1 MIPVRIL
8 GTASVLPGPP
18 VSTAELCARVGRDAA
33 EVERKTG
40 IRTRH
45 FAPAGTR
52 AADLGAQALRG
63 ALEAAGLEATALRRI
78 LFVSSMGGD
87 VLTPANGSRV
97 AAALGL
103 SGTCD
108 AMDVTNACM
117 GFLSAFDLAAR
128 SVATGLGPVG
138 VVSVELLSRTTRP
151 EDPRPWLVLGDA
163 AAAVVLGAARP
174 AQSGLGAGLGDGG
187 RGLRLRLGDG
197 VLGAAFG
204 NDGTL
209 PPDVVLENPLMTGE
223 PGGMRFL
230 TPSRDMTRVALGALT
245 RAATAVLTEA
255 GLTVADVDWVLTHQ
269 PNGSMFTAI
278 LQALEVP
285 AQKSVTVVDTV
296 GSVGSASLGTGLDRL
311 WRTRPVKPGD
321 RVLMV
326 GVGAGVAHG
335 AVLYQVGG

>member
-18 VSTAELCARVGRDAA
+18 VTTAELCARVGRDAA

-45 FAPAGTR
+45 FAPAGLR

-103 SGTCD
+103 AGTCD

-174 AQSGLGAGLGDGG
+174 SQGG
-187 RGLRLRLGDG
+187 LGDG

-209 PPDVVLENPLMTGE
+209 PPDVVLENPLLTDA
-223 PGGMRFL
+223 PPGMRFL
-230 TPSRDMTRVALGALT
+230 TPVRDMTRVALGALT
-245 RAATAVLTEA
+245 RAAKAVLTEA
-255 GLTVADVDWVLTHQ
+255 GLTVADVEWVLTHQ

-285 AQKSVTVVDTV
+285 AEKSVTVVDTV

-335 AVLYQVGG
+335 AVLYRVGG

>member
-18 VSTAELCARVGRDAA
+18 VTTAALCERVGRDAA
-33 EVERKTG
+33 EVEKKTG

-63 ALEAAGLEATALRRI
+63 ALEAAGLEASALKRI

-87 VLTPANGSRV
+87 VTTPANGSRV

-108 AMDVTNACM
+108 AMDVGNACM

-151 EDPRPWLVLGDA
+151 EDPRPYLVLGDA
-163 AAAVVLGAARP
+163 AAAVVLGDARP
-174 AQSGLGAGLGDGG
+174 GE
-187 RGLRLRLGDG
+187 G

-209 PPDVVLENPLMTGE
+209 PPDVVLENPHMTGRPE
-223 PGGMRFL
+223 GMRFL
-230 TPSRDMTRVALGALT
+230 TPSRDMTRVALGALK
-245 RAATAVLTEA
+245 RAASEVLQRA
-255 GLTVADVDWVLTHQ
+255 GLTVADVAWVLTHQ
-269 PNGSMFTAI
+269 PNGSMLAAI

-285 AQKSVTVVDTV
+285 PEKSVTVVDTV

-321 RVLMV
+321 RVLLV

-335 AVLYQVGG
+335 AVLYRVGG

>member
-1 MIPVRIL
+1 VIPVRIL
-8 GTASVLPGPP
+8 GTASVQPGPP
-18 VSTAELCARVGRDAA
+18 VTTAQLCARVGRDAA
-33 EVERKTG
+33 EVEKKTG
-40 IRTRH
+40 IHTRH
-45 FAPAGTR
+45 FAPEGTT
-52 AADLGAQALRG
+52 AARVGAQALEG
-63 ALEAAGLEATALRRI
+63 ALEAAGLEATALKRI

-87 VLTPANGSRV
+87 VSTPANGSRV

-108 AMDVTNACM
+108 AMDVGNACM

-151 EDPRPWLVLGDA
+151 EDPRPYLVLGDA

-174 AQSGLGAGLGDGG
+174 DE
-187 RGLRLRLGDG
+187 G
-197 VLGAAFG
+197 VLGVSFG
-204 NDGTL
+204 NDGSL
-209 PPDVVLENPLMTGE
+209 PPDVVLENPHLTDRRD
-223 PGGMRFL
+223 GMRFL
-230 TPSRDMTRVALGALT
+230 TPSKEMTRVALGALT
-245 RAATAVLTEA
+245 RAAGRVLRDA

-269 PNGSMFTAI
+269 PNGSMFQAI

-311 WRTRPVKPGD
+311 WRTRPVKPGH

-326 GVGAGVAHG
+326 GVGAGVAYG
-335 AVLYQVGG
+335 AVLYRVGG